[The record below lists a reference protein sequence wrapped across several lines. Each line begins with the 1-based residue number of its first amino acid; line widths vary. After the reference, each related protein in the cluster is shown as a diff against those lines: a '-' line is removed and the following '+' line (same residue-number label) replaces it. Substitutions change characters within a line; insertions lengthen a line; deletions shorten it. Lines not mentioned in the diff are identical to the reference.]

1 MQAKV
6 KRHITV
12 YDVIK
17 NVFLWAFSLICLI
30 PFLLLIISSLTE
42 DKSIMQYGYS
52 FFPKDLSL
60 DAYRYLLSQGGE
72 HLSPELLC
80 SNKLLILKQ
89 YDEKNKTELYRTLR
103 VYLELERNVLQTAKT
118 LFIHRST
125 LFYRLE
131 RIQKLADVDYED
143 ARERLVLQLSFQ
155 ILEQRIV

>member
-1 MQAKV
+1 MLQQAF
-6 KRHITV
+6 
-12 YDVIK
+12 D
-17 NVFLWAFSLICLI
+17 L
-30 PFLLLIISSLTE
+30 
-42 DKSIMQYGYS
+42 KSNTMRRI
-52 FFPKDLSL
+52 
-60 DAYRYLLSQGGE
+60 
-72 HLSPELLC
+72 
-80 SNKLLILKQ
+80 
-89 YDEKNKTELYRTLR
+89 KTELYRTLK